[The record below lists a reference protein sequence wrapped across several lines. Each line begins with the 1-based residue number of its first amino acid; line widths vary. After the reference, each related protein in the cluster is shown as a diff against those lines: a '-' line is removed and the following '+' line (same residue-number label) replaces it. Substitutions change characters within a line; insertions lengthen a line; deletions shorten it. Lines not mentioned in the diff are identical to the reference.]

1 LGKGPHC
8 HYWSEPTAKQKS
20 NDTAPLHLCKKAD
33 LECIKSLVNDAIQ
46 HIQQAVCKA
55 VTAELAQFRDK
66 PTPEVKPSV
75 VPVEGVDVTPQKR
88 AKAVDYR
95 AAVLMGKVPD
105 EAGLLLNLS
114 EVAKLMSVSSRTWA
128 RLHAMEAV
136 PAPVQIGR
144 TLVRWR
150 LAEIIAWIDSGCPPR
165 SHWRYPE
172 ESPPSPKRR
181 K

>member
-1 LGKGPHC
+1 M
-8 HYWSEPTAKQKS
+8 ARQKS
-20 NDTAPLHLCKKAD
+20 NETGLLQLWATVDQETINSIVTNAVHQI
-33 LECIKSLVNDAIQ
+33 E
-46 HIQQAVCKA
+46 QAVCKA
-55 VTAELAQFRDK
+55 VAAELAQFRDK
-66 PTPEVKPSV
+66 PTAEVKPSV
-75 VPVEGVDVTPQKR
+75 VPGDGVTVSPQEM

-95 AAVLMGKVPD
+95 AAVFMGKVPQ
-105 EAGLLLNLS
+105 EAGLLLNLL
-114 EVAKLMSVSSRTWA
+114 EVAKLMSVSGRTWA

-144 TLVRWR
+144 SLVRWR

>member
-1 LGKGPHC
+1 M
-8 HYWSEPTAKQKS
+8 AKQKS
-20 NDTAPLHLCKKAD
+20 NETGLLQLCKKAD
-33 LECIKSLVNDAIQ
+33 LECIRSLVNDAVQ
-46 HIQQAVCKA
+46 QIQQAVCKVVA
-55 VTAELAQFRDK
+55 TELAHFHERPAAEAK
-66 PTPEVKPSV
+66 HSV
-75 VPVEGVDVTPQKR
+75 IPDAGVEVTPQEK

-95 AAVLMGKVPD
+95 AAVFMGKVPE

-114 EVAKLMSVSSRTWA
+114 EAAKLMSVSGRTWA
-128 RLHAMEAV
+128 RLNAIEAI
-136 PAPVQIGR
+136 PAPVHIGR
-144 TLVRWR
+144 SIVRWR